1 MLLEF
6 AAASCCCPGSSRVR
20 LVSPAGAPGPH
31 EVISGTFPV
40 EPTPAQSAQPG
51 VGNCLGTPTP
61 RGTVTPRRLAFDGP
75 EDAASL
81 LACELDYPPGFEPT
95 SGARS
100 SRRETTARPPLS
112 TTTTFSD
119 AFSKSVLRKLEPPLV
134 PVPPQPPSPRPPR
147 TCQSRRRSRRLATQP
162 LARVPTSKRGEV
174 LIMQRMGYIK
184 PGQPP
189 TAAAIERLD
198 RLLGGDMSASE
209 AKALDALFL
218 AVQTRR
224 RRRKAAS

>member
-1 MLLEF
+1 M
-6 AAASCCCPGSSRVR
+6 
-20 LVSPAGAPGPH
+20 
-31 EVISGTFPV
+31 
-40 EPTPAQSAQPG
+40 
-51 VGNCLGTPTP
+51 
-61 RGTVTPRRLAFDGP
+61 
-75 EDAASL
+75 
-81 LACELDYPPGFEPT
+81 
-95 SGARS
+95 
-100 SRRETTARPPLS
+100 
-112 TTTTFSD
+112 
-119 AFSKSVLRKLEPPLV
+119 
-134 PVPPQPPSPRPPR
+134 
-147 TCQSRRRSRRLATQP
+147 ATQP